1 MFSDSSGSFCRSQE
15 LPYNYGHTDFS
26 NSSVENV
33 HTRYKI
39 LLYKKGLNHVKD
51 RSSLNWI
58 KILDLSG
65 DVDQLSEEQKSED
78 ATSVNNDS
86 GVKGNGSN
94 HKSNG
99 KENDSLDSKCI
110 QNCFKKK
117 DGTVAD
123 NVAENGEENARIWGK
138 LLGNIKGSWPNK
150 PEKEELYL
158 TVGPYVLKGNQANFR
173 EGEYYVIL
181 RKVPDHC
188 SCVCTDASLPGE
200 THTSHSAYYEICG
213 IVNEKI
219 DFKHRPNF
227 YSSTDESHLEEYY
240 LYLSDCKNSNWFML
254 KVDDEILDK
263 ILQEEAYF
271 KIVKTG
277 ENDESKKAVLC
288 ILNSTYYIER
298 IELAGTLMLIFSPHD
313 LGGGADEE
321 NLLVIAGSSKY
332 AYGLVKSNP
341 IFESLPKLK
350 SIETASLLK
359 QTPISDLEIVDF
371 ILGKYEEYPCY
382 YLYQTDGTIRYVG
395 QYLFGEFAVRV
406 IQVIPMYFSNNPGEK
421 KRISELTVGDVWKMM
436 NLYSDVFEFVP
447 TDVFNVATV
456 FQMLLQV
463 SDLTETFAT
472 MEGYL
477 GMMMSDAVYSCNV
490 KLNLFKIQKLVSW
503 CLVSSNYHKDMD
515 YQSYVYHI
523 DDILFNRAVPSY
535 VFEELLEYVV
545 NMEPEHANQRL
556 LDYRSCIQFYYKNL
570 TFSEVAALLSESGS
584 RDGYEVKAATIFDR
598 TGPSLF
604 AMEELNFSGGG
615 PLSKLPCLNYNVYR
629 TNTKGLTNLRFGNSM
644 NSLLGI
650 CRCPLA
656 LHIAHLSEKMVSVT
670 EGGRCV
676 LKIYPKVK
684 HESLRETLS
693 EMFKLKNSWH
703 LEVLEN
709 KLRPFFREKPAI
721 DILTGAPD
729 YHGRLLITKEVN
741 SKNYRNRNEIAEFK
755 HETVDEW
762 RRTKVELKPI
772 KEESY
777 MIINWNVP
785 V

>member
-1 MFSDSSGSFCRSQE
+1 MFSDSSGSICRSQE
-15 LPYNYGHTDFS
+15 FPYNYGHTDLS
-26 NSSVENV
+26 NSSFENL

-39 LLYKKGLNHVKD
+39 LLYRKGLNHVKD
-51 RSSLNWI
+51 KGLLNWI

-65 DVDQLSEEQKSED
+65 DVDQLSEEQRSED
-78 ATSVNNDS
+78 STSADNDS
-86 GVKGNGSN
+86 DVKVNGST
-94 HKSNG
+94 HKTNG
-99 KENDSLDSKCI
+99 KEENSMDSNKI
-110 QNCFKKK
+110 QNCFKKN
-117 DGTVAD
+117 DGMPVD
-123 NVAENGEENARIWGK
+123 NVLEKVEENSKIWGK
-138 LLGNIKGSWPNK
+138 LLGNIKGSLSNK
-150 PEKEELYL
+150 SVNDDIYL
-158 TVGPYVLKGNQANFR
+158 AVGPYFLKGNRADFR

-188 SCVCTDASLPGE
+188 SCVCTDSSSPDD

-219 DFKHRPNF
+219 DFRHRPNF
-227 YSSTDESHLEEYY
+227 YNSADESQFEEYY
-240 LYLSDCKNSNWFML
+240 LYLSDCKNSSWFML

-271 KIVKTG
+271 KIVRTG
-277 ENDESKKAVLC
+277 ENYESKKVVLC

-298 IELAGTLMLIFSPHD
+298 IELAGTLVLFFSPFD
-313 LGGGADEE
+313 LGGATDQE
-321 NLLVIAGSSKY
+321 NLLVIAGTSKY

-341 IFESLPKLK
+341 IFESLPKVK
-350 SIETASLLK
+350 SIDTASLFD

-382 YLYQTDGTIRYVG
+382 YLYQTDGTIRYMG

-406 IQVIPMYFSNNPGEK
+406 IQVIAMYFSNNPGEK
-421 KRISELTVGDVWKMM
+421 KRIADLTVGDVWKMM

-447 TDVFNVATV
+447 SDVFNVGTV

-463 SDLTETFAT
+463 SDLSETFAT

-477 GMMMSDAVYSCNV
+477 SMMMSDAVYSCNV
-490 KLNLFKIQKLVSW
+490 KLNLFKIHKLVSW

-515 YQSYVYHI
+515 YHSYVYHI
-523 DDILFNRAVPSY
+523 DDILFNKAVPSY

-545 NMEPEHANQRL
+545 DLEPEKGNQRL

-570 TFSEVAALLSESGS
+570 KFSEVAALLSESGN
-584 RDGYEVKAATIFDR
+584 RDAFEDKKSTIFDR
-598 TGPSLF
+598 TGLSLF
-604 AMEELNFSGGG
+604 TMEDLDFNFSGA
-615 PLSKLPCLNYNVYR
+615 LNKLPCLNYGIYR

-644 NSLLGI
+644 NSLLEI

-670 EGGRCV
+670 EGSRCV
-676 LKIYPKVK
+676 LKIYPMVK
-684 HESLRETLS
+684 HESLRDTLS
-693 EMFKLKNSWH
+693 ELFKLKNSWH

-709 KLRPFFREKPAI
+709 KLSPFFKEKPAI

-741 SKNYRNRNEIAEFK
+741 SKNYRNRNEILEFK
-755 HETVDEW
+755 HETIEEW
-762 RRTKVELKPI
+762 KRTKVELKPI

-777 MIINWNVP
+777 IIVNWNVP